1 MIGVVLA
8 SVGALLLVFADAL
21 KKQLGNHLSYK
32 LVIWNTVFAGIVT
45 GSIAS
50 YATGASIADPKY
62 LLWLP
67 VATALLI
74 LGEITFIKS
83 IVSADFSEVAPIR
96 AVAPVYSVC
105 LGILFLGEYPTLIAL
120 VGVFLV
126 VAGVWMISPKPVDR
140 AIPRFS
146 AGVKYMLASQ
156 LFTVLMAITIKTA
169 SAGVSPLIF
178 FTFMMVGEWVYFSF
192 AIMHGRIHPLGLIR
206 FDPFRAVLMSLL
218 WAVGILAIS
227 IAPSYTLVAYAY
239 ASGQLYLPMS
249 LVVGAYMLKEHEVLR
264 RVKPAAII
272 LIGVILIIFE
282 AS

>member
-1 MIGVVLA
+1 MVGIVLA
-8 SVGALLLVFADAL
+8 LIGAVFLVFADAL
-21 KKQLGNHLSYK
+21 KKQFGNHVSYK
-32 LVIWNTVFAGIVT
+32 LVIWNTVLAGIVI

-50 YATGASIADPKY
+50 YATGAVITDSSY
-62 LLWLP
+62 LIWLP
-67 VATALLI
+67 LAILLLI

-83 IVSADFSEVAPIR
+83 LISSDFSEVAPIR

-105 LGILFLGEYPTLIAL
+105 LGMLFLGEYPTFVAL

-126 VAGVWMISPKPVDR
+126 VGGVWMISPKPIDR
-140 AIPRFS
+140 TVPRFS
-146 AGVKYMLASQ
+146 IGVKYMLASQ
-156 LFTVLMAITIKTA
+156 LLGVLMAITIKAA
-169 SAGVSPLIF
+169 SPGVPPIIF
-178 FTFMMVGEWVYFSF
+178 FTLMMIGEWAYFSL
-192 AIMHGRIHPLGLIR
+192 AIMHGRIHPLGMFR
-206 FDPFRAVLMSLL
+206 FNPVRSFVMSLL
-218 WAVGILAIS
+218 WGVGILAIS

-249 LVVGAYMLKEHEVLR
+249 LIVGAYMLKEPAALR